1 MDHDAFKSW
10 LRAYGRAWETRNPE
24 AATALFTD
32 DAIYQETPF
41 DQPFY
46 GRSGILQYWSNVP
59 RSKEQ
64 VKFSYEVLAV
74 TETIG
79 IARWWA
85 SFVRIPSRTI
95 VNWMA
100 YLLSL
105 LMHRIFA
112 KNFESGGTD
121 RKTIPRTSI
130 HGLKAFKKLKPGTRA
145 RKR

>member
-10 LRAYGRAWETRNPE
+10 LHAYGRAWETRNPE

-59 RSKEQ
+59 RYKEQ
-64 VKFSYEVLAV
+64 VKFRYEVLAV

-85 SFVRIPSRTI
+85 SFVRIPSRTE
-95 VNWMA
+95 
-100 YLLSL
+100 SL
-105 LMHRIFA
+105 QRISRMVA
-112 KNFESGGTD
+112 QT
-121 RKTIPRTSI
+121 RRQYQ
-130 HGLKAFKKLKPGTRA
+130 GLAFMD
-145 RKR
+145 